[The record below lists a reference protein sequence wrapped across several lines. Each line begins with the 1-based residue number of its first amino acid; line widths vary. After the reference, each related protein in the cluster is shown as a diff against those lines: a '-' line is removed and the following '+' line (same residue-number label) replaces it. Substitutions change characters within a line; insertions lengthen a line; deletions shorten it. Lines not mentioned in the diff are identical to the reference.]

1 MPVTAVGVEIH
12 TPHLVAVYC
21 WGMQQSI
28 DVSRLSTKSLLI
40 CIEPQ
45 RDVTGHNSI
54 YPQWLRANCTAFF
67 REPRGVC
74 HGGNKSYI
82 VLVKAVADFKT

>member
-1 MPVTAVGVEIH
+1 MLCLMQRPVILQHRHTKNFNVSPTTFSLFSHAVPVTAVGVEIH
-12 TPHLVAVYC
+12 TPLLVAVYC
-21 WGMQQSI
+21 RGMQQSI

-54 YPQWLRANCTAFF
+54 YPQ
-67 REPRGVC
+67 
-74 HGGNKSYI
+74 
-82 VLVKAVADFKT
+82 